1 MRSEEAIRQVQGE
14 ILNNLVN
21 TDDEK
26 EKTYYQGQ
34 VRILSWV
41 MSNEEEEVEVS
52 ESETEEEQEVK

>member
-1 MRSEEAIRQVQGE
+1 MRAEEEITRVQGE

-41 MSNEEEEVEVS
+41 MSNDTPGEPVS
-52 ESETEEEQEVK
+52 ESTEEKED

>member
-1 MRSEEAIRQVQGE
+1 MRAEEEITRVQGE

-41 MSNEEEEVEVS
+41 MSNDTPEEPVS
-52 ESETEEEQEVK
+52 ESTEEKED